1 MVGWR
6 GEGSKQSP
14 SIVISITYIFLLF
27 SFYYDGSSEVA
38 ACCWKRFSFKA
49 NNSSVA
55 LSNPDLK
62 RQKLSGYQLK
72 METLTFQAS
81 LTWGNIMDEG
91 LVSWTF
97 DTSTDV
103 LMGMKSLVF

>member
-27 SFYYDGSSEVA
+27 SFYYDASSEVA

-55 LSNPDLK
+55 FSNPDLK

-103 LMGMKSLVF
+103 MMGMKSLVF